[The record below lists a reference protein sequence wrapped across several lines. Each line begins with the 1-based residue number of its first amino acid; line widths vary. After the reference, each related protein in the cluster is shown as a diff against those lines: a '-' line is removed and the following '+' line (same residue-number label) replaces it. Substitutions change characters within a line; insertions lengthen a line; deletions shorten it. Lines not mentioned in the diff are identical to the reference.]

1 MVYFYIIYTLVWKRK
16 LLHFWLELHNNLP
29 MMKEEALILLAFSQ
43 TGLSSSVF
51 PVEKKKKYLYLY
63 RRKIITVKHKGFS
76 SIV

>member
-1 MVYFYIIYTLVWKRK
+1 
-16 LLHFWLELHNNLP
+16 